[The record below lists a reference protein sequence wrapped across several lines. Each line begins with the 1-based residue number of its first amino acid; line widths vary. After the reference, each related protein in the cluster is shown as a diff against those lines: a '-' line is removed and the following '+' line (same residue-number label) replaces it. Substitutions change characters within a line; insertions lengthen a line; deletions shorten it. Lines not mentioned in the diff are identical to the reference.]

1 MTDSC
6 NYCTKTILSFYDICP
21 DWQGKK
27 RKINKIK
34 FVESKENKSFQ
45 GSNNIWLFLSIVLLL
60 TWSCWL
66 FAILSEELRSIFH
79 YLGGAIPLI
88 LTVFF
93 LTVRSNKSYRK
104 EYWARVIDHR
114 SITQPYLLIILLVVP
129 TGYLF
134 HPFSLN
140 LFLLV
145 GFIAQLLGCSSN
157 AHSFFCS
164 LQSN

>member
-1 MTDSC
+1 M
-6 NYCTKTILSFYDICP
+6 
-21 DWQGKK
+21 
-27 RKINKIK
+27 
-34 FVESKENKSFQ
+34 ESKENKRFQ
-45 GSNNIWLFLSIVLLL
+45 GSNNIWLFLTIVLLL

-88 LTVFF
+88 FTVFF
-93 LTVRSNKSYRK
+93 LTVRSNKFDRK
-104 EYWARVIDHR
+104 EYWARVIVHR
-114 SITQPYLLIILLVVP
+114 RITQPYLLILLVVP

-140 LFLLV
+140 HFLLV
-145 GFIAQLLGCSSN
+145 GFIVQLLGCSSN